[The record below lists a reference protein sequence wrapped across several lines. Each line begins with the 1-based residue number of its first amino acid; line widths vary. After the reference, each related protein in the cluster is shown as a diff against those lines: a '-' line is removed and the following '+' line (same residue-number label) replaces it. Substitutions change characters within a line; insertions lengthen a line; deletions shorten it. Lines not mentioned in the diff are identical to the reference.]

1 MSSAVPKRNERK
13 FPLPELAS
21 GGHTQKIETPP
32 EFRVR
37 LIQVQDQERRRIAR
51 ELHDSTGQ
59 SVAALKMNLASLAK
73 LGELNPQ
80 QAEKLSESLALLE
93 TISTELRT
101 ISYLLHPPLLDDM
114 GLGLASALRN
124 LVDGFS
130 QRSGIETNLR
140 IGGNFSLP
148 SEI

>member
-1 MSSAVPKRNERK
+1 MSSAVPKRNEKK
-13 FPLPELAS
+13 FPPPEFAS
-21 GGHTQKIETPP
+21 GGHEQKIEIPPP

-101 ISYLLHPPLLDDM
+101 ISY
-114 GLGLASALRN
+114 S
-124 LVDGFS
+124 
-130 QRSGIETNLR
+130 
-140 IGGNFSLP
+140 
-148 SEI
+148 